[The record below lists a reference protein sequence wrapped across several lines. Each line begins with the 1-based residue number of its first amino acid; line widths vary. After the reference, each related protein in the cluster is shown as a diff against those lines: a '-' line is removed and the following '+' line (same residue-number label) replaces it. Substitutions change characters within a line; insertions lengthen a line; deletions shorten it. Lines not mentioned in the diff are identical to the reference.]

1 MLPANAIRIQLA
13 VTPAE
18 TQFSGLAKPVKYA
31 VYYFSID
38 IFCSKLASMLE
49 HIAIV

>member
-1 MLPANAIRIQLA
+1 MLKRIQPDE
-13 VTPAE
+13 TPAE
-18 TQFSGLAKPVKYA
+18 TQFSGLAKPVKCA
-31 VYYFSID
+31 VYNFLIG